1 MRYVEFKG
9 FFNRVHYGT
18 MHILFSAAEKY
29 FPEDK
34 IEVFFYREKPE
45 SETKVLYVFSNTD
58 IWIFSIELGV
68 AGLKVQVKHDYK
80 VNNLELLSD
89 QNDRY
94 FNTKLLITFSDGE
107 NMEFSAVNPIEDWI
121 EVQTGWIKNIF
132 ELISKAP

>member
-9 FFNRVHYGT
+9 FFNRVHYGS

-29 FPEDK
+29 FPEDM

-45 SETKVLYVFSNTD
+45 SDTKELYVFSNTD

-80 VNNLELLSD
+80 VNNLELISD
-89 QNDRY
+89 QNNRY
-94 FNTKLLITFSDGE
+94 FNTKLLITFGDGE
-107 NMEFSAVNPIEDWI
+107 SMEFSALNPEDWI